1 MDWGIVASV
10 LVALALFMAAI
21 GILVLLGIG
30 LFVSC
35 VKSRMRKQGN
45 ATSKFPDCCSMMKS
59 MHDAH

>member
-10 LVALALFMAAI
+10 LVALVLFMAAI

-30 LFVSC
+30 LFFSR
-35 VKSRMRKQGN
+35 VKSGMRKKGN
-45 ATSKFPDCCSMMKS
+45 AASKLPDCCSMMKS